1 MPPKGA
7 LLPPCSLGFVVEHY
21 GGYRLHLSAMPEL
34 GTNSCTHGI
43 RRPTEAEANEDWAK
57 ARTCASRKDM
67 LEFVR
72 GLNEANASGVTGGAH
87 PAGGP
92 SSAPTVRRR
101 ISSKRRAPSLM
112 DRPSRKGK
120 RKSNTV
126 LLRRRCVVAPQRVT
140 SAPVRA
146 PVLADIVD
154 YFAIKASQ
162 SAAETEQE
170 NPKAHDGAAIPK
182 MNNDMIHDGA
192 VVPGDVVAAAQRVC
206 FNGATEDR
214 AHARKLQDKMQHQ
227 LTRLRAFVRSHHVQI
242 NLAKTEPQRDLALER
257 CAKRLSEEVE
267 RLAWEDE

>member
-1 MPPKGA
+1 
-7 LLPPCSLGFVVEHY
+7 
-21 GGYRLHLSAMPEL
+21 MPEL
-34 GTNSCTHGI
+34 GNNSTTNGA
-43 RRPTEAEANEDWAK
+43 RGPTKAEADEDRAK

-72 GLNEANASGVTGGAH
+72 GLTEEANASGVTGGAH

-92 SSAPTVRRR
+92 SSAPTVSRR

-154 YFAIKASQ
+154 YLAIKASQ
-162 SAAETEQE
+162 SAAETEERVATEDVRVTQE

-182 MNNDMIHDGA
+182 MNNDICLLYTSD
-192 VVPGDVVAAAQRVC
+192 AA
-206 FNGATEDR
+206 
-214 AHARKLQDKMQHQ
+214 
-227 LTRLRAFVRSHHVQI
+227 
-242 NLAKTEPQRDLALER
+242 
-257 CAKRLSEEVE
+257 
-267 RLAWEDE
+267 DE